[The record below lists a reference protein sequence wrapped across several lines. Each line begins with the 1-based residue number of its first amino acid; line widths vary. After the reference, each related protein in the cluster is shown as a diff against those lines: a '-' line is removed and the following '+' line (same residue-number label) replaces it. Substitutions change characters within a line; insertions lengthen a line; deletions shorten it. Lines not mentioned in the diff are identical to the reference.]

1 MADDEYNTLINTLTN
16 KLTNK
21 LKIQP
26 GDKDVKK
33 TKITYNKLINIF
45 SKELELTEFIKIKNI
60 LEDNNIEE
68 RFHTKKNSITYY
80 RKSMNEIFTK
90 LKNEKNNNPQLF
102 YEKYQTNNMITIA
115 SKIWKEEYK
124 LK

>member
-1 MADDEYNTLINTLTN
+1 MADNEYNTLINTLTN

-26 GDKDVKK
+26 VNKDVKK

-68 RFHTKKNSITYY
+68 RFHTKKDSITYY
-80 RKSMNEIFTK
+80 RKSMNEIFTR
-90 LKNEKNNNPQLF
+90 LKNEKNNNPQFF
-102 YEKYQTNNMITIA
+102 YEKYRTNNMISIA
-115 SKIWKEEYK
+115 AKIWKEEYK

>member
-21 LKIQP
+21 LKIQSVN
-26 GDKDVKK
+26 KDVKK

-68 RFHTKKNSITYY
+68 RFHTKKDSITYY
-80 RKSMNEIFTK
+80 RKSMNEIFTR

>member
-1 MADDEYNTLINTLTN
+1 MADDEYNTLINNLTN

-26 GDKDVKK
+26 VNKDIKK

-68 RFHTKKNSITYY
+68 RFHTKKDSITYY

-90 LKNEKNNNPQLF
+90 LKNEKNNNPQFF

-115 SKIWKEEYK
+115 VKIWKEEYK

>member
-1 MADDEYNTLINTLTN
+1 MISNESYEHLYSVSIEPLYGS
-16 KLTNK
+16 
-21 LKIQP
+21 IR
-26 GDKDVKK
+26 
-33 TKITYNKLINIF
+33 
-45 SKELELTEFIKIKNI
+45 NI

-68 RFHTKKNSITYY
+68 RFHTKKDSITYY

-102 YEKYQTNNMITIA
+102 YEKYRTNNMISIA
-115 SKIWKEEYK
+115 AKIWKEEYK

>member
-26 GDKDVKK
+26 VNKDVKK

-68 RFHTKKNSITYY
+68 RFHTKKDSITYY

-90 LKNEKNNNPQLF
+90 LKNEKKNNPQLF

>member
-26 GDKDVKK
+26 VNKDVKK

-68 RFHTKKNSITYY
+68 RFHTKKDSITYY